1 MNSYYEELEWEI
13 NVNQDVHPEFISVS
27 IEYKFRNYSEE
38 ENCYYAILP
47 KFQSIPYLSL
57 AGEKKTVWVEAQI
70 IDENK
75 VEKILFADQR
85 EVKGIDAQSDCFMP
99 IPWPSSDGY
108 ILPGNLLKLRFL
120 WTEHGPSISTIEGGH
135 KRWLINHCL
144 PLSKLFLPFESGGN
158 SLARTIVPY
167 NSITWEIS
175 FPEGTAFTGE
185 PKFSFKPL
193 QKDLTPN
200 ISHVS
205 AQQPKIKI
213 LIHPSTDKPF
223 ADHSFKL
230 PVDIAVPIALENE
243 LFNTALTKMQEYT
256 SEVIVAVV
264 DLRGSSDMAEKQRNH
279 VIPLDYILKF
289 HQLTREEFPRSL
301 ISQYSEDPLKLTM
314 KKVVGDMLILVAPAS
329 KSLEL
334 AKSILKFLEKLRKEG
349 LPFRAGFH
357 VDQATDTGNFM
368 YSLNE
373 IGTDF
378 LGPALNWAAKIGD
391 DKKNVGIRVT
401 KPAADRIFPFLANKY
416 DLIEVDSL
424 EKKPDL
430 QLYDLIEKS
439 RDCNVCNP
447 MKIIPFSDRL
457 NQRILELNSRVCVGL
472 DPDLAY
478 FPSLLLNKHNLTDYA
493 NTDFDQLSLQN
504 VANCII
510 DFNKIVIDAVCDN
523 AVAVK
528 PQSAHYE
535 RFGHYGI
542 QALEETAKY
551 AKEKGLIIILDAKR
565 NDIGSTAEKYAL
577 AYLGSDSGNT
587 AAAISFDAL
596 TVNPYLGIDGIKPFV
611 ELCNKNGKGIF
622 VLVKTSNVSSGDLQ
636 DLKIVGDNELLSH
649 RVASMVNDSGK
660 EIING
665 QGYSSVGAVVGATY
679 PEDIVALRKKMP
691 KSIFL
696 MPGYGAQGAKAENI
710 ASAFD
715 EKGLGAI
722 VNSSRGIIYCYPP
735 DATNFQNKITE
746 QLIYMKDDL
755 NRLIK

>member
-1 MNSYYEELEWEI
+1 MSSYYEELEWEI
-13 NVNQDVHPEFISVS
+13 NVELDVDPEFVSVS
-27 IEYKFRNYSEE
+27 IEYQYANYSE

-47 KFQSIPYLSL
+47 KFQSIPYRSL
-57 AGEKKTVWVEAQI
+57 VDEKKVLVGAKI
-70 IDENK
+70 VDENK
-75 VEKILFADQR
+75 IEKLLFITER
-85 EVKGIDAQSDCFMP
+85 EVKGIADSQSDCLMP
-99 IPWPSSDGY
+99 IPWPSSEGF
-108 ILPGNLLKLRFL
+108 ILPGNLLKLRFN
-120 WTEHGPSISTIEGGH
+120 WIEQKPTISTIEGGL
-135 KRWLINHCL
+135 KRWSLDHSI
-144 PLSKLFLPFESGGN
+144 PLSKLFIPFELNHTNAAMIN
-158 SLARTIVPY
+158 SYR
-167 NSITWEIS
+167 NITWKIN
-175 FPEGTAFTGE
+175 FPEGTSITGD
-185 PKFSFKPL
+185 PTFNYKPL
-193 QKDLTPN
+193 QKRLNQNISRDPSQKPIITLSIPPN
-200 ISHVS
+200 I
-205 AQQPKIKI
+205 
-213 LIHPSTDKPF
+213 LKPF
-223 ADHSFKL
+223 ADNKL
-230 PVDIAVPIALENE
+230 CLQVNLAVPIE
-243 LFNTALTKMQEYT
+243 LQSELYKTALKKIQEYT

-264 DLRGSSDMAEKQRNH
+264 DLRGSSDKAEQQRNQ
-279 VIPLDYILKF
+279 VNPAEYTLRF
-289 HQLTREEFPRSL
+289 HRLIKEMFPHSL
-301 ISQYSEDPLKLTM
+301 YSKNSEDPLNFRM
-314 KKVVGDMLILVAPAS
+314 KKVIGDMLMLVAPVS
-329 KSLEL
+329 KSIEL
-334 AKSILKFLEKLRKEG
+334 ANAILIFLKKLRKEG
-349 LPFRAGFH
+349 LPYRAGFH
-357 VDQATDTGNFM
+357 VDQATDTGHFIN
-368 YSLNE
+368 SSNE

-401 KPAADRIFPFLANKY
+401 KPAADRIIPLIDKNY
-416 DLIEVDSL
+416 DLIIADPL

-430 QLYDLIEKS
+430 QIFDLIEKS
-439 RDCNVCNP
+439 QDFNIHNP

-472 DPDLAY
+472 DPDLTH
-478 FPSLLLNKHNLTDYA
+478 FPNLLLNKYNLTDYA
-493 NTDFDQLSLQN
+493 NTDFDKLSLQD
-504 VANCII
+504 VAACII
-510 DFNKIVIDAVCDN
+510 NFNKIVIDAVCDN

-577 AYLGSDSGNT
+577 AYLGSDFGNT

-611 ELCNKNGKGIF
+611 EFCNKNGKGIF

-649 RVASMVNDSGK
+649 RVASMVNDCGK

-710 ASAFD
+710 TSAFD

-735 DATNFQNKITE
+735 DTTNFQNKITE